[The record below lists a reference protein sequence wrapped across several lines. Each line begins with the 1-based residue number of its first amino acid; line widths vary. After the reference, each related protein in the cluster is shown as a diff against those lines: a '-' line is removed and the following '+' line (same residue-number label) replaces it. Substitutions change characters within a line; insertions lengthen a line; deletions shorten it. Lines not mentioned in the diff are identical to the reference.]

1 VTVVPLDRLP
11 TVARGDDVPLAAGP
25 AAAAVSTPGDSFARA
40 FGDALATASSA
51 LERAD
56 AAEHAFA
63 ARRGGLQ
70 EMVVERARADVML
83 SLAGAAA
90 TRTAQALST
99 ILGMQV

>member
-1 VTVVPLDRLP
+1 MTVVPLDRIAP
-11 TVARGDDVPLAAGP
+11 VAGDDAPLGAAP
-25 AAAAVSTPGDSFARA
+25 SAVEAPGGDAFARA
-40 FGDALATASSA
+40 LRAAFAGAGAA

-63 ARRGGLQ
+63 TRHGGLQ
-70 EMVVERARADVML
+70 EMVLERARADVVL
-83 SLAGAAA
+83 SLASAAA